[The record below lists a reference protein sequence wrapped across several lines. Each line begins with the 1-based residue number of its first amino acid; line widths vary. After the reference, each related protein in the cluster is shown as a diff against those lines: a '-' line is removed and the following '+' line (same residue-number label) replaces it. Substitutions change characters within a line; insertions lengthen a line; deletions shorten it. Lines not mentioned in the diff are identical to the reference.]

1 MHLMKSHKSF
11 LPMVHVDDGRWLVS
25 DGVNIGSSDVLGSW
39 TSIEFIM
46 LNSKLEWLLFCESS
60 IPWFFSLNEFSF
72 PLILLPFYTN
82 PTNNRSRNENS
93 FFFSFVYIESLFS
106 FFSCLV
112 WCFNVFSDFSLFLCY
127 SSFLFLSQILLIV
140 LRLSRNKSNV
150 VNRFSM

>member
-93 FFFSFVYIESLFS
+93 FFFLFCLYWIALLFFFLFSLVFQCVLWLFS
-106 FFSCLV
+106 FSM
-112 WCFNVFSDFSLFLCY
+112 LFFFLIFEPNIAY
-127 SSFLFLSQILLIV
+127 RSSS
-140 LRLSRNKSNV
+140 KP
-150 VNRFSM
+150 